1 MKKQKV
7 ILFTIILLLCL
18 IVVSIISNQNRNI
31 KKESITIKEM
41 SESTQVSDLQEQIN
55 QLNASHTE
63 YANYV
68 QSCKE
73 TIATAITNQG
83 VNTSADA
90 TAEVMAEN
98 IGKILQEKTKDATA
112 TENDILKGKTAW
124 VNGSKVTGTMANNGE
139 LNWNPTTATTYT
151 VPEGYYSGGTLDSSE
166 AYNAGYNAGIYNNV
180 LFSRKES
187 GTYATSVNTSMSIP
201 QSTNSGILVVNCYL
215 VNASYQ
221 SISLSLNNGGQINQ
235 LYKTT
240 SNRTNHLVSFVYE
253 VKENSSNQIS
263 VTINHSTTGG
273 GFSLLDLIFLY

>member
-1 MKKQKV
+1 MKKVTLK
-7 ILFTIILLLCL
+7 II
-18 IVVSIISNQNRNI
+18 SIIFVIVIITTGLVLLNSRI
-31 KKESITIKEM
+31 MKKEKVTIKTMTEN
-41 SESTQVSDLQEQIN
+41 EEVSNLQAQIN
-55 QLNASHTE
+55 QLNASHNE
-63 YANYV
+63 YARNV
-68 QSCKE
+68 QAYKSK
-73 TIATAITNQG
+73 IATAITDMG
-83 VNTSADA
+83 VETSENA

-98 IGKILQEKTKDATA
+98 IGKILQAKTTATA
-112 TENDILKGKTAW
+112 TAAQILTGKTAW